1 MFDKRKSEEQNRA
14 CISLLYFCD
23 VRVQKPCRWP
33 MQPDPRT
40 LTFDADPERTIKMK
54 KTFVDVM
61 LELPV
66 DATLREFLTS
76 HGLLVPEGFQWDD
89 TPQTSQFLVE
99 AIKVWPDADARDRM
113 AASLH
118 ASVQLGDAAG
128 KQAMFEA
135 AVGDAAALSG
145 LALCSSDIHRSFW
158 LYAHHPA
165 LFERACDLDHW
176 EHHGSQAQ
184 QYDLG
189 LKRKPIDSDI
199 ALAGLRHSISAFY
212 KRELQ
217 CGDICVAYLVT
228 RTPGIH
234 LLIVHVKDSA
244 MLRLEFEGV
253 TLTRRIGNPN
263 IPLALEYSEA
273 TGVVRALV
281 RGGAKYQQML
291 IDAFAEHV
299 LGVKAHAQRIK
310 PPTLDLS
317 MLRTGFEVPEVFE
330 DGFSLVQLKTLTLLS
345 PGGDLKIECTAMQA
359 SQQRSVHEL
368 LKEQLPGPLEGNWA
382 VTAAQVNL
390 YYPPEP
396 GRTRP
401 KVLTLEV
408 TSKGRLNLNKFDAK
422 MQAQLEGYLV
432 AVGILQKGQ
441 TLSAQEMPPQE
452 DVVDSTPVIEG

>member
-1 MFDKRKSEEQNRA
+1 
-14 CISLLYFCD
+14 
-23 VRVQKPCRWP
+23 
-33 MQPDPRT
+33 
-40 LTFDADPERTIKMK
+40 MK

-66 DATLREFLTS
+66 DATLRDFLTS
-76 HGLLVPEGFQWDD
+76 HGLPVPNGFAWDD
-89 TPQTSQFLVE
+89 TPETSQFLVE

-113 AASLH
+113 AANLN

-135 AVGDAAALSG
+135 AVDDAAALSG
-145 LALCSSDIHRSFW
+145 LALCSSDLHRSFW

-165 LFERACDLDHW
+165 LFERACDFDHW

-184 QYDLG
+184 HYDMG
-189 LKRKPIDSDI
+189 LKRKPIGSDT

-217 CGDICVAYLVT
+217 CGDGSVAYLVT

-263 IPLALEYSEA
+263 IPLALEYSET

-299 LGVKAHAQRIK
+299 LGVKAHAQKIK

-317 MLRTGFEVPEVFE
+317 MLRTGFDVPEVFE
-330 DGFSLVQLKTLTLLS
+330 DGFSLVQLKALTLLS

-401 KVLTLEV
+401 KVVSIEV

-441 TLSAQEMPPQE
+441 TLSAHEMPPE
-452 DVVDSTPVIEG
+452 TDAVGSAPVIED